1 MGKTDPLMTLG
12 VTYDVTTGLR
22 KHRNGVWDWVKA
34 PYLPGITPKGR
45 YQHSSLFLGT
55 LMFTI
60 GGKGDEANDMMNLDI
75 YDTETSQWTTL
86 DSTQRYRHISWL
98 FGGGI
103 FLHGG
108 FGIQNHSLPVSDVYK
123 IDLVRSFTTMPQL
136 LQKVNIYMDTFSPHP
151 SRGGTP
157 SVSPNISPRGSAIVG
172 GGPSRGR
179 EYEAE
184 QRNYPNI
191 GGSNIQGQ
199 NKLHGD
205 KNFRVAIRTRHNA
218 MMDEGKSIPIH
229 DEFLNKLLKPKDYIN
244 YPEGMRFIFS
254 SQQIIAL
261 CDQAE
266 EIIKKQPMILRF
278 ESPAM
283 IFGDIH
289 GQYSDLMRFFDL
301 WGSPY
306 DTYTGKDDKIQFFD
320 YLFLGDFVDRGN
332 HCLETIC
339 LLLALKVKYPEQI
352 HLIRGNHEDRMIND
366 SFGFSEELST
376 RLEEDPADPAS
387 VFNRINRLFEYLP
400 LAALI
405 DDKIFCLHGGI
416 GANLQKIEQIEQ
428 LDGHRPL
435 TVIHEVRTDTE
446 RLVVDI
452 LWSDPT
458 ENDSELG
465 ILPNVVRDPDG
476 TGNIVKFGPD
486 VVKRFLKANNL
497 LKIIRAH
504 ECVMDGMER
513 FAGGD
518 LITVFSATNYCGKHK
533 NAGAV
538 LCLKKNFE
546 IMPKLIYPQNLS
558 QSNWIEDDDQLR
570 NRPPTP
576 PRWREGH

>member
-1 MGKTDPLMTLG
+1 
-12 VTYDVTTGLR
+12 
-22 KHRNGVWDWVKA
+22 
-34 PYLPGITPKGR
+34 
-45 YQHSSLFLGT
+45 
-55 LMFTI
+55 MFII
-60 GGKGDEANDMMNLDI
+60 GGKGDEANDTMNLDI
-75 YDTETSQWTTL
+75 YDTETSQWTAM
-86 DSTQRYRHISWL
+86 DSTQRYRHIAWL

-108 FGIQNHSLPVSDVYK
+108 FGTANHSLPVSDVYK
-123 IDLVRSFTTMPQL
+123 IDLVKSFQALPHL
-136 LQKVNIYMDTFSPHP
+136 LQKVNIYIDSYSPHP
-151 SRGGTP
+151 SRSNTP
-157 SVSPNISPRGSAIVG
+157 GVSPSISPRGSAVVG
-172 GGPSRGR
+172 GASIRGR
-179 EYEAE
+179 EYDDTRS
-184 QRNYPNI
+184 QTQQNQPINQH
-191 GGSNIQGQ
+191 QGR
-199 NKLHGD
+199 LDD
-205 KNFRVAIRTRHNA
+205 KKFRVSIRSRNNP
-218 MMDEGKSIPIH
+218 MIDENKSIPLH

-266 EIIKKQPMILRF
+266 DIIKKQPMVLRF

-301 WGSPY
+301 WGTPY

-376 RLEEDPADPAS
+376 RLEEDPGDPSS

-400 LAALI
+400 LAAII

-416 GANLQKIEQIEQ
+416 GANLQRIEQIEQ
-428 LDGHRPL
+428 LDSHRPL
-435 TVIHEVRTDTE
+435 QVIHEVRTDTE

-486 VVKRFLKANNL
+486 IVKKFLKANNL

-504 ECVMDGMER
+504 ECVMEGIER

-533 NAGAV
+533 NAGGV
-538 LCLKKNFE
+538 LCLKKNYE
-546 IMPKLIYPQNLS
+546 ILAKLIYPQNLS

-576 PRWREGH
+576 PRWRENNH